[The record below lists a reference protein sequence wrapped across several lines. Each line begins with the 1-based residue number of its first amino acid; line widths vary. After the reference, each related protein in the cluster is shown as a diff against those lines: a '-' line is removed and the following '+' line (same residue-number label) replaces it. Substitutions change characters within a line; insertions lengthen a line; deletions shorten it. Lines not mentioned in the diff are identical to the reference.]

1 MDERNYKKKNE
12 KKTLYQQYI
21 QNGRFESDLVFIE
34 SLIAELNDLIFYTKD
49 LYYELLL
56 LPLFL

>member
-1 MDERNYKKKNE
+1 MDERNYKMKK
-12 KKTLYQQYI
+12 KKTLHQQYI
-21 QNGRFESDLVFIE
+21 QNGSFESDLVFIE